1 MSRIDDH
8 SGWGTLN
15 PLRWLWNQVLGDDD
29 EPRRPDQLVL
39 LGEPPGEIVAQM
51 WRSKLAAEGIEALVK
66 NVSSLA
72 FYGVP
77 SFQVLV
83 RYKDFD
89 AAREV
94 LNLDPWRAQRRSQHN
109 RR

>member
-1 MSRIDDH
+1 M
-8 SGWGTLN
+8 N
-15 PLRWLWNQVLGDDD
+15 PLRWFLRQVLGEDDD
-29 EPRRPDQLVL
+29 PPGPDQLVL
-39 LGEPPGEIVAQM
+39 LGDPPGEIVAQM

-72 FYGVP
+72 LYGVP

-83 RYKDFD
+83 RYKDLD

-94 LNLDPWRAQRRSQHN
+94 LNLDPPQTQEPSRGDGR
-109 RR
+109 